1 MAKGSR
7 RRRLAS
13 GARAVGKF
21 TVKGA
26 KGSLAAGA
34 AGVATYFIS
43 REVSKRSAMAQ
54 KHPVATQVAI
64 AAAGHFVKRKYE
76 SIGAGMIGGAAAM
89 TAMAYDLNKTK
100 PAETSAL
107 VAPGDIMAL
116 VAPSDIRGQ
125 LTDIDA
131 ALETSGF
138 DDGDTGDSAYDGSGY
153 GDALTLGT

>member
-7 RRRLAS
+7 RRRIVS

-34 AGVATYFIS
+34 AGVATYFVS
-43 REVSKRSAMAQ
+43 REISKRVEMAQ

-64 AAAGHFVKRKYE
+64 GAAGHFVKRRYE
-76 SIGAGMIGGAAAM
+76 SIGAGMIGGAAAL

-100 PAETSAL
+100 PAAAETSAL
-107 VAPGDIMAL
+107 IPARDIQAL
-116 VAPSDIRGQ
+116 VAPSDIRGE
-125 LTDIDA
+125 LTDVDTV
-131 ALETSGF
+131 LETAGGAE
-138 DDGDTGDSAYDGSGY
+138 DVYDGAGY